1 MNNWIKK
8 ISFVFLGI
16 ALATSAQA
24 EEAEATN
31 VKIAIVDMERALFQS
46 DGAQASFKQVE
57 EQFGDDLV
65 KIEALKK
72 EIAGDQE
79 KLQKDGAIMSDDEQR
94 KLRNNIKEDQSE
106 FQFYAGK
113 LQQAETQWRQQFFR
127 ANLPRIQQ
135 ILKQLIE
142 EEKVDMVLNGQAVI
156 HVKPDLDLTKKLLIK
171 LNEASA
177 SANAKK

>member
-1 MNNWIKK
+1 MNKWIK
-8 ISFVFLGI
+8 SLSAALLGMVVV
-16 ALATSAQA
+16 AGAQA
-24 EEAEATN
+24 ADT
-31 VKIAIVDMERALFQS
+31 KIAIVDMERALFQS
-46 DGAQASFKQVE
+46 EGAKNSFKQVE

-65 KIEALKK
+65 KIKNLEKGIK
-72 EIAGDQE
+72 DDQE

-94 KLRNNIKEDQSE
+94 KIRNNIKENQSE

-127 ANLPRIQQ
+127 ANLPRIQE
-135 ILKQLIE
+135 ILKKLIE

-156 HVKPDLDLTKKLLIK
+156 HVTPELDLTKKLLIK

-177 SANAKK
+177 AK

>member
-1 MNNWIKK
+1 MNKWIK
-8 ISFVFLGI
+8 SLSAALLGMVVV
-16 ALATSAQA
+16 AGAQA
-24 EEAEATN
+24 ADT
-31 VKIAIVDMERALFQS
+31 KIAIVDMERALFQS
-46 DGAQASFKQVE
+46 EGAKNSFKQVE

-65 KIEALKK
+65 KIKNLEKGIK
-72 EIAGDQE
+72 DDQQ

-94 KLRNNIKEDQSE
+94 KIRYNIKENQSE

-127 ANLPRIQQ
+127 ANLPRIQE
-135 ILKQLIE
+135 ILKKLIE

-156 HVKPDLDLTKKLLIK
+156 HVTPELDLTKKLLIK

-177 SANAKK
+177 AK

>member
-1 MNNWIKK
+1 MEIKMNKWIK
-8 ISFVFLGI
+8 SLSAALLGMVVV
-16 ALATSAQA
+16 AGAQA
-24 EEAEATN
+24 ADT
-31 VKIAIVDMERALFQS
+31 KIAIVDMERALFQS
-46 DGAQASFKQVE
+46 EGAKNSFKQVE

-65 KIEALKK
+65 KIKNLEKGIK
-72 EIAGDQE
+72 DDQQ

-94 KLRNNIKEDQSE
+94 KIRNNIKENQSE

-127 ANLPRIQQ
+127 ANLPRIQE
-135 ILKQLIE
+135 ILKKLIE

-156 HVKPDLDLTKKLLIK
+156 HVTPELDLTKKLLIK

-177 SANAKK
+177 AK

>member
-1 MNNWIKK
+1 MNKWIK
-8 ISFVFLGI
+8 SLSAALLGMVVV
-16 ALATSAQA
+16 AGAQA
-24 EEAEATN
+24 ADT
-31 VKIAIVDMERALFQS
+31 KIAIVDMERALFQS
-46 DGAQASFKQVE
+46 EGAKNSFKQVE

-65 KIEALKK
+65 KIKNLEKGIK
-72 EIAGDQE
+72 DDQQ

-94 KLRNNIKEDQSE
+94 KIRNNIKENQSE

-127 ANLPRIQQ
+127 ANLPRIQE
-135 ILKQLIE
+135 ILKKLIE

-156 HVKPDLDLTKKLLIK
+156 HVTPELDLTKKLLIK

-177 SANAKK
+177 AK

>member
-1 MNNWIKK
+1 MNKWIK
-8 ISFVFLGI
+8 SLSAALLGMVVV
-16 ALATSAQA
+16 AGAQA
-24 EEAEATN
+24 ADT
-31 VKIAIVDMERALFQS
+31 KIAIVDMERALFQS
-46 DGAQASFKQVE
+46 EGAKNSFKQVE

-65 KIEALKK
+65 KIKNLEKGIK
-72 EIAGDQE
+72 DDQQ

-94 KLRNNIKEDQSE
+94 KIRNNIKENQSE

-127 ANLPRIQQ
+127 ANLPRIQE
-135 ILKQLIE
+135 ILKKLIE

-156 HVKPDLDLTKKLLIK
+156 HVTPELDLTKKLLNK

-177 SANAKK
+177 KK